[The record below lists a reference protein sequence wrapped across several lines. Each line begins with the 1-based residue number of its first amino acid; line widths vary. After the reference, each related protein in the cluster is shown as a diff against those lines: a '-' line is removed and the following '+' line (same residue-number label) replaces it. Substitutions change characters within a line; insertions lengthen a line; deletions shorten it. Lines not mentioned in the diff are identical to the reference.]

1 MPENIKMQVIKMQ
14 TQTCHGFWS
23 LWI

>member
-14 TQTCHGFWS
+14 TQTCHGFLS